1 MSASLTSGGAAPSSV
16 TLLPQ
21 IQSSTLNNTGLAQGG
36 YGTANG
42 VGSLVLQQGASAQQ
56 PVINPG
62 AGQTTALGSS
72 VANTILAI
80 IQPPFATN
88 FSTGAP
94 VAEGQSQFVF
104 SCPNATAAGGGAPGG
119 ALTLYSYING
129 NINNALFSAPKPSLI
144 AGTGD
149 DILQLMGG
157 SQAGVAVFSSAT
169 ANTTVVVPNTLV
181 QVGSPIFLQPQ
192 GAANATAT
200 SFTVSAITGTSFTIT
215 ANAAATVADKSVSWF
230 IPRY

>member
-21 IQSSTLNNTGLAQGG
+21 IQSSTLNNTGLALGG
-36 YGTANG
+36 YGTATG
-42 VGSLVLQQGASAQQ
+42 VSSLVVQQGAGAQQ

-72 VANTILAI
+72 VANSILAI

-119 ALTLYSYING
+119 ALTLYSYVNG
-129 NINNALFSAPKPSLI
+129 NINNALFMAPKPSLT
-144 AGTGD
+144 ANFGD

-157 SQAGVAVFSSAT
+157 SQAGQGLIGAGTNSVTILNASILPNTPILLTGAGAPDATALTFSSSIV
-169 ANTTVVVPNTLV
+169 AN
-181 QVGSPIFLQPQ
+181 
-192 GAANATAT
+192 
-200 SFTVSAITGTSFTIT
+200 TSFTIT
-215 ANAAATVADKSVSWF
+215 ANANATAPKLVNWF